1 LTRVKR
7 ACLSSIPRPI
17 IEKLTARGVFWCA
30 DMDQEQ
36 QAQKQLVG
44 DQFTRTA
51 QVFGD
56 EAVASPG
63 GRVGVLDILV
73 PEDVSWAP

>member
-1 LTRVKR
+1 
-7 ACLSSIPRPI
+7 
-17 IEKLTARGVFWCA
+17 
-30 DMDQEQ
+30 MDQEQ